1 MEIFIYENTV
11 TSTNETLVGIG
22 QYNMMKA
29 LGYFYREEEDKDYV
43 QKWRG
48 IFHLDK
54 LSRMDIAKEKNEKVK
69 I

>member
-11 TSTNETLVGIG
+11 TSNTRTLVGIG

-69 I
+69 V